1 MIKDFNRAGEDA
13 WLLGLSSDFR
23 YFGDTGFS
31 GFINYAWGDTPDNGS
46 DASPDQSEFD
56 LTLDYKPRTGVAK
69 GLWFRLRAAFVDQ
82 DGADGKDLRDI
93 RLIANYDFSVL

>member
-1 MIKDFNRAGEDA
+1 MESGCEWCSLPTEGNIPTPEVSNT
-13 WLLGLSSDFR
+13 
-23 YFGDTGFS
+23 GDTGFS
-31 GFINYAWGDTPDNGS
+31 GFINYAWGDTPDNGD

-56 LTLDYKPRTGVAK
+56 LTLDYKPKTGVVK

-82 DGADGKDLRDI
+82 DGSDGNDLRDI